1 MSEAVRPTLLAVA
14 ERIRDDCAAPRDAME
29 PALVTALLAAVVVLL
44 AAADDNISIIVIELW
59 SISSDSNLLT
69 NLATTSSR

>member
-1 MSEAVRPTLLAVA
+1 
-14 ERIRDDCAAPRDAME
+14 ME

-44 AAADDNISIIVIELW
+44 AAADDNISIMVIELW